1 MGVGSGEGVSEPVD
15 MWILRSHCSR
25 SRSSSDALAPHAVRL
40 PCLFATPP
48 PAVVPPPRRGT
59 LPRACARRAPSVV
72 LSRCLVVERHP
83 PVDYPLRLE
92 AILQIVQVYRLVLQ
106 RAPQPFDE
114 HVVQTTTAPVHRAP
128 YPGRLQLAGERD
140 AGELAALIGVEDLG
154 NAEVFQSV
162 RQRLQAEGGVH
173 RVGQPPGQHPP
184 ARPVHDRHQVQ
195 KSSLHRDVG
204 VGSDRSALSSFDRW
218 VSPAR
223 PPNRTCDSHRIRLS
237 MCSCRRTATRIGR
250 RPLVQLCLHRE
261 YSGLRFTRGWPQ
273 IADIHQRPPRSVSLL
288 RAHWTPSPCTR
299 LSQCSDYYGSSV
311 PLRQRRPATDLPRYA
326 RLAVAPAGTNGVV
339 SHVHSRTLQRGRCP
353 AMPLQPRHRYSA
365 VVHRGLPGR
374 RHQPAKE
381 FPARPKPAGTRCNPA
396 HICQVGA
403 GGAILR
409 GFRPLVP
416 HVHLLVSLAGP
427 TPSDSAGMSR
437 LCRGCFCLHRCPPD
451 RVAPSFNRS
460 AATNR
465 WQWSFTTAGFRAPRG
480 ARCPRTTP
488 GSGAQS

>member
-1 MGVGSGEGVSEPVD
+1 MPSNGDQNRSPPIGAALSASRVLGPPLHAGLATNRRYSPAASSFSVTAASTLDPFALYTAFPMLGL
-15 MWILRSHCSR
+15 LRVLRPTPSASTGD
-25 SRSSSDALAPHAVRL
+25 RSS
-40 PCLFATPP
+40 
-48 PAVVPPPRRGT
+48 
-59 LPRACARRAPSVV
+59 
-72 LSRCLVVERHP
+72 
-83 PVDYPLRLE
+83 PLR
-92 AILQIVQVYRLVLQ
+92 
-106 RAPQPFDE
+106 
-114 HVVQTTTAPVHRAP
+114 TTR
-128 YPGRLQLAGERD
+128 
-140 AGELAALIGVEDLG
+140 
-154 NAEVFQSV
+154 
-162 RQRLQAEGGVH
+162 
-173 RVGQPPGQHPP
+173 
-184 ARPVHDRHQVQ
+184 
-195 KSSLHRDVG
+195 
-204 VGSDRSALSSFDRW
+204 
-218 VSPAR
+218 
-223 PPNRTCDSHRIRLS
+223 
-237 MCSCRRTATRIGR
+237 RRTSRDQR
-250 RPLVQLCLHRE
+250 
-261 YSGLRFTRGWPQ
+261 SG
-273 IADIHQRPPRSVSLL
+273 
-288 RAHWTPSPCTR
+288 
-299 LSQCSDYYGSSV
+299 
-311 PLRQRRPATDLPRYA
+311 
-326 RLAVAPAGTNGVV
+326 

-488 GSGAQS
+488 DSVAQS